1 MWIKSKRPDYNE
13 VHLRGELL
21 TFCRTH
27 EYKKEREREIKHI
40 HVFHYIKKTIIN
52 DVNKRTQKTTIND
65 SSNLSRVTDCDTV
78 EDTGVIDEI
87 SNKRKRWLK
96 MWYVL
101 CNFQ

>member
-13 VHLRGELL
+13 VHLRGKLL

-27 EYKKEREREIKHI
+27 EYKRERERLNI
-40 HVFHYIKKTIIN
+40 HVLHYIKNTIIN

-65 SSNLSRVTDCDTV
+65 SSRLSRVTDCDTV
-78 EDTGVIDEI
+78 EDTGVVDEI

-96 MWYVL
+96 M
-101 CNFQ
+101 